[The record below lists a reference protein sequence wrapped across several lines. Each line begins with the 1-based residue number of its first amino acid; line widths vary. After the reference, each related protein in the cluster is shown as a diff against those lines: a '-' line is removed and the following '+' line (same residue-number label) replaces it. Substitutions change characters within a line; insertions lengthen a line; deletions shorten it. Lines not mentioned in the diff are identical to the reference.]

1 MALHARRYSN
11 WIGNRRRG
19 RRRGRAG
26 AVFVAPLLAFGCS
39 GPAPDYDVLIRGGT
53 VYDGS
58 GDAPRVVDVAIAG
71 DTIAGVGD
79 FALAS
84 AGTTIDATGLA
95 VSPGFINMLSWAT
108 ESLIVDGRSL
118 SDIRQGVTL
127 EVFGEGNSMGPLNP
141 EMKADMLARQGDV
154 RFEIPWTSL
163 GEYLDH
169 LVERGVA
176 TNVASYIGATTVR
189 VHELGHEDR
198 PPTSE
203 ELGRMQDLVRGAM
216 REGALGVG
224 SSLIYAPAFYAETDE
239 LIALASAAGEFGG
252 GYISHLRSEG
262 NRLLEAVEEL
272 MTVAREAGVRA
283 EIYHLKAA
291 GSDNWGKLDEVI
303 ERVEGARAEGLEITA
318 DMYTYTAGSTGLD
331 AAMPPWIHEGGHTA
345 MIERLRDPETRE
357 RIAVEM
363 RTPTDEWE
371 NLLLAAGSPD
381 RALLVGFRQDSLKY
395 LTGRTLAEIAETR
408 GTGIEETAMDL
419 VVQDDSRVGTVYFMM
434 SEENVRRQIALPWV
448 SFGSD
453 AGSLAPEEPF
463 VRSSTHP
470 RAYGNFARLLG
481 RYVRDEGIIPLE
493 EAIRKLTS
501 LPASN
506 LRIQGRG
513 RLAPGYH
520 ADVVVFDP
528 ATIADHATFEEP
540 HQLATGVRD
549 VFVNGVQVLSGGEST
564 GATPGQVVRGP
575 GWEGGGSRGTGT
587 STASR

>member
-1 MALHARRYSN
+1 MVACA
-11 WIGNRRRG
+11 
-19 RRRGRAG
+19 APG
-26 AVFVAPLLAFGCS
+26 A
-39 GPAPDYDVLIRGGT
+39 DYDVVIRGGT

-58 GDAPRVVDVAIAG
+58 GDPPRVADVAIAG
-71 DTIAGVGD
+71 DTIAGIGD
-79 FALAS
+79 FAAAS
-84 AGTTIDATGLA
+84 ATTTIDATGHA

-118 SDIRQGVTL
+118 SDVRQGVTL
-127 EVFGEGNSMGPLNP
+127 EVFGEGSSMGPLNP
-141 EMKADMLARQGDV
+141 EMKRDMAERQGDL
-154 RFEIPWTSL
+154 RFEVPWTSL

-169 LVERGVA
+169 LAARGVA

-189 VHELGHEDR
+189 VHEIGYEDR
-198 PPTSE
+198 PPTPE
-203 ELGRMQDLVRGAM
+203 ELGRMQDLVRDAM

-224 SSLIYAPAFYAETDE
+224 SSLIYAPAFYAGTDE

-252 GYISHLRSEG
+252 GYISHMRSEG
-262 NRLLEAVEEL
+262 NRLLEAVDEL
-272 MTVAREAGVRA
+272 ITIAREAGVRA

-291 GSDNWGKLDEVI
+291 GSENWDKLDRVI
-303 ERVEGARAEGLEITA
+303 ERVEAARAEGLEITA

-331 AAMPPWIHEGGHTA
+331 AAMPPWIHEGGHDA
-345 MIERLRDPETRE
+345 MIERLREPATRE

-395 LTGRTLAEIAETR
+395 LTGRTLAEVAAAR

-434 SEENVRRQIALPWV
+434 SEDNVRRQIALPWV

-463 VRSSTHP
+463 ILSSTHP
-470 RAYGNFARLLG
+470 RAYGNFSRLLG
-481 RYVRDEGIIPLE
+481 RYVRDEQVIPLE

-501 LPASN
+501 LPAAN
-506 LRIQGRG
+506 LRLEGRG
-513 RLAPGYH
+513 RIAPGYF

-528 ATIADHATFEEP
+528 GTIGDHATFEEP

-549 VFVNGVQVLSGGEST
+549 VFVNGEQVLAEGEPT

-575 GWEGGGSRGTGT
+575 GWEGVAR
-587 STASR
+587 

>member
-1 MALHARRYSN
+1 MIRQMLRAALTAP
-11 WIGNRRRG
+11 
-19 RRRGRAG
+19 
-26 AVFVAPLLAFGCS
+26 VVAWACS
-39 GPAPDYDVLIRGGT
+39 APTPDYDVLIRGGT

-58 GDAPRVVDVAIAG
+58 GDAPRTADVAIAG
-71 DTIAGVGD
+71 DTIAGIGD
-79 FALAS
+79 FAPTS
-84 AGTTIDATGLA
+84 ARTTIDAAGLA

-141 EMKADMLARQGDV
+141 QMKADMLARQGDV
-154 RFEIPWTSL
+154 RFDIPWTSL

-176 TNVASYIGATTVR
+176 TNVASYVGATTVR
-189 VHELGHEDR
+189 VHEIGHEDR
-198 PPTSE
+198 PPTPE
-203 ELGRMQDLVRGAM
+203 ELGRMQELVREAM
-216 REGALGVG
+216 REGAVGVG
-224 SSLIYAPAFYAETDE
+224 SSLIYAPAFYADTDE

-262 NRLLEAVEEL
+262 NRLIESVDEL
-272 MTVAREAGVRA
+272 ISIAREAGVRA

-291 GSDNWGKLDEVI
+291 GSENWAKLDEVI
-303 ERVEGARAEGLEITA
+303 ERVERAQEEGLDVTA

-345 MIERLRDPETRE
+345 MIERLRDPETRA
-357 RIAVEM
+357 RIAAEM

-395 LTGRTLAEIAETR
+395 LTGRTLADVAASR

-434 SEENVRRQIALPWV
+434 SEDNVRRQIAIPWV

-493 EAIRKLTS
+493 EAVRKLTS
-501 LPASN
+501 LPAAN
-506 LRIQGRG
+506 LRLARRG
-513 RLAPGYH
+513 RLAPGYF
-520 ADVVVFDP
+520 ADVVIFDP
-528 ATIADHATFEEP
+528 ATISDHATFEEP
-540 HQLATGVRD
+540 HRLSTGVRD
-549 VFVNGVQVLSGGEST
+549 VFVNGVQVLAEEEPT
-564 GATPGQVVRGP
+564 GATPGRVVRGP
-575 GWEGGGSRGTGT
+575 GWEG
-587 STASR
+587 ASR